1 MNDEDK
7 AFATDVLKYKWRVGR
22 AAVEGKVKAVQS
34 PFASIEGNYEFYKKL
49 NSISYAVESPDAIE
63 PAGDNCYTVFR
74 YTENNLSAGV
84 AYSGDYKTCVLGFP
98 FEVIKAEAERDNLM
112 KSILSFIFQ

>member
-1 MNDEDK
+1 
-7 AFATDVLKYKWRVGR
+7 VLKYKWRVGR
-22 AAVEGKVKAVQS
+22 AAVEGKVKSVTS
-34 PFASIEGNYEFYKKL
+34 PFSYITGNYEFYTKL
-49 NSISYAVESPDAIE
+49 NPVFYAVESPDAIE

-84 AYSGDYKTCVLGFP
+84 AYSGDYKTCILGFP
-98 FEVIKAEAERDNLM
+98 FEVVKDEAGRDYLM